1 MMNIYSEENK
11 NCAKH
16 GKEHYVVL
24 EADMQRRSLAKKR
37 VRIFLVTV
45 FFFTAI
51 VLVGMSMSDVF
62 EAMGFLALG
71 WSPAAAAFLT
81 ILVTG
86 GKLTDLG
93 FRKSRPRFLLLSIGL
108 AWFLVITVYGTAWLT
123 GLGGFYDPSFVANAR
138 DTFNITAASPLGI
151 IAISVGI
158 YGTVG
163 ILFASVLALG
173 EEIGWR
179 GLLVPELSRF
189 TSFTKTSLIS
199 GGIWAL
205 WHFPVILFF
214 GYHSKAPVWYGL
226 ACASTAM
233 VLVSFPYVWLRLVS
247 GSVWTA
253 ALFHGAHNVLFQ
265 EVFHPLTLDT
275 GATEYVVGEFGAL
288 VILPVAFIVWL
299 VYRKRDRIPNLASEN
314 KDLTGLQSQK

>member
-1 MMNIYSEENK
+1 MNINSEENMH
-11 NCAKH
+11 CPKH
-16 GKEHYVVL
+16 GNENDIVL
-24 EADMQRRSLAKKR
+24 DVDIQRRLLAKKR
-37 VRIFLVTV
+37 VTV
-45 FFFTAI
+45 FLAAMFSFTAI
-51 VLVGMSMSDVF
+51 VLVGMSLSDVF
-62 EAMGFLALG
+62 EALGFLALG

-81 ILVTG
+81 ILLTG

-108 AWFLVITVYGTAWLT
+108 AWFLVVIVYGTAWLT

-138 DTFNITAASPLGI
+138 DTFNITAVSPLGI
-151 IAISVGI
+151 IAISCGI

-163 ILFASVLALG
+163 ILFGSVLALG

-179 GLLVPELSRF
+179 GLLVNELARF
-189 TSFTKTSLIS
+189 TSFTKTALIS

-233 VLVSFPYVWLRLVS
+233 VLVSFPYAWLRLTS
-247 GSVWTA
+247 GSVWTV
-253 ALFHGAHNVLFQ
+253 ALLHGAHNVLFQ
-265 EVFHPLTLDT
+265 EVFHPLTVDT
-275 GATEYVVGEFGAL
+275 GITEYVVGEFGAL

-299 VYRKRDRIPNLASEN
+299 VYRNRDRIPNLASEN
-314 KDLTGLQSQK
+314 KDLNPGFR

>member
-1 MMNIYSEENK
+1 MNINSEQNMYHP
-11 NCAKH
+11 KH
-16 GKEHYVVL
+16 GKENDVVL
-24 EADMQRRSLAKKR
+24 EEDIQRQLLAKKR
-37 VRIFLVTV
+37 VTVFFVTV
-45 FFFTAI
+45 FSLTAI
-51 VLVGMSMSDVF
+51 ILVGMSMSDVF
-62 EAMGFLALG
+62 EAIGFLPLG

-108 AWFLVITVYGTAWLT
+108 AWFLVVTVYGTAWLT
-123 GLGGFYDPSFVANAR
+123 RLGGFYNPSFVANAR
-138 DTFNITAASPLGI
+138 DTFNITAASPFKV
-151 IAISVGI
+151 IAISCGI
-158 YGTVG
+158 YGTAG
-163 ILFASVLALG
+163 ILFGSVLALG

-179 GLLVPELSRF
+179 GLLVPELARF
-189 TSFTKTSLIS
+189 TSFTKMSLIT

-233 VLVSFPYVWLRLVS
+233 ILVSFPYAWLRLMS
-247 GSVWTA
+247 GSVWTT

-265 EVFHPLTLDT
+265 EVFHPLTVDT
-275 GATEYVVGEFGAL
+275 GITEYVVGEFGAL
-288 VILPVAFIVWL
+288 VIIPVAFIAWL
-299 VYRKRDRIPNLASEN
+299 VCSSRHRIPSFAS
-314 KDLTGLQSQK
+314 KGKKPAGL

>member
-1 MMNIYSEENK
+1 MNIKSEENRHYLK
-11 NCAKH
+11 N
-16 GKEHYVVL
+16 GNENDVVL
-24 EADMQRRSLAKKR
+24 EEDMQRQLLAKKR
-37 VRIFLVTV
+37 VPIFLVIV
-45 FFFTAI
+45 FSLTAI
-51 VLVGMSMSDVF
+51 VLVGMSVSDVF
-62 EAMGFLALG
+62 EAMGFFALG

-93 FRKSRPRFLLLSIGL
+93 FRKSRPRFLVLSIGL

-123 GLGGFYDPSFVANAR
+123 GLGGFYNPSFVANAR

-151 IAISVGI
+151 IAISCGV

-163 ILFASVLALG
+163 ILFGSVLALG

-179 GLLVPELSRF
+179 GLLVPELARY
-189 TSFTKTSLIS
+189 TSFTKTGLLS

-226 ACASTAM
+226 TCASTAM
-233 VLVSFPYVWLRLVS
+233 VLVSFPYAWLRLMS

-253 ALFHGAHNVLFQ
+253 ALLHGAHNVLFQ
-265 EVFHPLTLDT
+265 EIFHPLTVDT

-299 VYRKRDRIPNLASEN
+299 VYRNRDKIPNLTSEN
-314 KDLTGLQSQK
+314 KDLNPDFR

>member
-1 MMNIYSEENK
+1 
-11 NCAKH
+11 
-16 GKEHYVVL
+16 
-24 EADMQRRSLAKKR
+24 MQRRLVARKR
-37 VRIFLVTV
+37 VTIFLVTM
-45 FFFTAI
+45 FSFTAI
-51 VLVGMSMSDVF
+51 VLVMMSVSDFF
-62 EAMGFLALG
+62 EAMGFFALG

-81 ILVTG
+81 ILATG

-93 FRKSRPRFLLLSIGL
+93 FRKSRPRFLLLSLGL
-108 AWFLVITVYGTAWLT
+108 AWFLVVTVYGTAWLT
-123 GLGGFYDPSFVANAR
+123 GLGGFYDQSFVTNAR
-138 DTFNITAASPLGI
+138 DTFNITAASPLQVI
-151 IAISVGI
+151 VISGGI

-179 GLLVPELSRF
+179 GLLVQELARF
-189 TSFTKTSLIS
+189 NSFTKTALLS

-233 VLVSFPYVWLRLVS
+233 VLVSFPYAWLRLMS

-253 ALFHGAHNVLFQ
+253 ALLHGAHNVLFQ
-265 EVFHPLTLDT
+265 EIFHPLTVDT

-299 VYRKRDRIPNLASEN
+299 VCRYRDRIPNLASEA
-314 KDLTGLQSQK
+314 D